1 MMFRGGSKM
10 RQLTRATRAYYGLI
24 LINFVALMYNASLY
38 LLVTNYVLQRDLS
51 TYLLQKLNV
60 VPGNVHVMY
69 WSTAILYG
77 VLVLLIFYRHKHQEN
92 KHSELL
98 LLSELFIIILLFWL
112 TNASYNGLIFLAFAD
127 IFFST
132 KDPGVI
138 KNQFYWGSF
147 AVVAG
152 IILLLSNDKLL
163 AIFVTLP
170 SLDVYID
177 TLPTNLAV
185 LAGAIR
191 NLLVT
196 LNIVAFTWALF
207 TYVVYMTNKQRN
219 IEEELRM
226 MDRANLELKSYIEV
240 AEENAEILE
249 RKRISREIHD
259 TLGHALTGI
268 SAGIDAVLVL
278 VDMDKESAKK
288 QLHNLSEIVRQ
299 GIVDVRRSLNKMR
312 PGALEE
318 LTLKASLQALIK
330 PYTKIANLT
339 IELDYQWGEVDFEKT
354 TEIVIFRAIEEAITN
369 SIRHGQAQHIW
380 LKLTHDETHY
390 YVDISDNGR
399 GCQNIKYGFGLT
411 QMQERLATI
420 GGKVSYQGDDG
431 FKIKIMF
438 FK

>member
-1 MMFRGGSKM
+1 M

-196 LNIVAFTWALF
+196 LNIVAFTWALL

-240 AEENAEILE
+240 AEENAEIRE

-339 IELDYQWGEVDFEKT
+339 IDLDYQWGEVDFEKT

>member
-1 MMFRGGSKM
+1 M

-24 LINFVALMYNASLY
+24 LINFVALMYDASLY

-170 SLDVYID
+170 SLDVYIN

-196 LNIVAFTWALF
+196 LNIVAFTWALL

-240 AEENAEILE
+240 AEENAEIRE

-339 IELDYQWGEVDFEKT
+339 IDLDYQWGEVDFEKT

-390 YVDISDNGR
+390 YVAISDNGR
-399 GCQNIKYGFGLT
+399 GCPNIKYGFGLT

-431 FKIKIMF
+431 FKIKIRF

>member
-1 MMFRGGSKM
+1 M

-132 KDPGVI
+132 KDSGVI

-196 LNIVAFTWALF
+196 LNIVAFTWALL

-240 AEENAEILE
+240 AEENAEIRE

>member
-10 RQLTRATRAYYGLI
+10 RQLTRATRAYYELI

-38 LLVTNYVLQRDLS
+38 LLVTNYVLQRELS

-60 VPGNVHVMY
+60 VPGNIHVMY

-240 AEENAEILE
+240 AEENAEIRE

-354 TEIVIFRAIEEAITN
+354 TKIVIFRAIEEAITN

>member
-38 LLVTNYVLQRDLS
+38 LLMTNYVLQRDLS

-77 VLVLLIFYRHKHQEN
+77 VLVLLIFYRHKYQEN

-170 SLDVYID
+170 SLDVYIN

-196 LNIVAFTWALF
+196 LNIVAFTWALL

-240 AEENAEILE
+240 AEENAEIRE

-339 IELDYQWGEVDFEKT
+339 IDLDYQWGEVDFEKT

-390 YVDISDNGR
+390 YVAISDNGR

>member
-24 LINFVALMYNASLY
+24 LINFVALMYDASLY

-92 KHSELL
+92 RHSELL

-127 IFFST
+127 IFFFT

-170 SLDVYID
+170 SLDVYIN

-240 AEENAEILE
+240 AEENAEIRE

-339 IELDYQWGEVDFEKT
+339 IDLDYQWGEVDFEKT

-380 LKLTHDETHY
+380 LKLSHDETHY
-390 YVDISDNGR
+390 YVAISDNGR
-399 GCQNIKYGFGLT
+399 GCPNIKYGFGLT

>member
-1 MMFRGGSKM
+1 MFRGGSKM

-240 AEENAEILE
+240 AEENAEIRE

>member
-1 MMFRGGSKM
+1 M

-24 LINFVALMYNASLY
+24 LINFVALMYDASLY
-38 LLVTNYVLQRDLS
+38 LLVTNYVLQRGLS

-127 IFFST
+127 IFFFT

-240 AEENAEILE
+240 AEENAEIRE

-339 IELDYQWGEVDFEKT
+339 IDLDYQWGEVDFEKT

-390 YVDISDNGR
+390 YVAISDNGR
-399 GCQNIKYGFGLT
+399 GCPNIKYGFGLT

>member
-1 MMFRGGSKM
+1 M

-24 LINFVALMYNASLY
+24 LINFVALMYDASLY
-38 LLVTNYVLQRDLS
+38 LLVTNYVLQRGLS

-127 IFFST
+127 IFFFT

-170 SLDVYID
+170 SLDVYIN

-185 LAGAIR
+185 LAGEIR

-240 AEENAEILE
+240 AEENAEIRE

-339 IELDYQWGEVDFEKT
+339 IDLDYQWGEVDFEKT

-390 YVDISDNGR
+390 YVAISDNGR
-399 GCQNIKYGFGLT
+399 GCPNIKYGFGLT

>member
-127 IFFST
+127 IFF
-132 KDPGVI
+132 
-138 KNQFYWGSF
+138 
-147 AVVAG
+147 
-152 IILLLSNDKLL
+152 LSNDKLL

-240 AEENAEILE
+240 AEENAEIRE

>member
-196 LNIVAFTWALF
+196 LNIVAFTWALL

-240 AEENAEILE
+240 AEENAEIRE

-431 FKIKIMF
+431 FKITIMF

>member
-1 MMFRGGSKM
+1 MFRGGSKM

-24 LINFVALMYNASLY
+24 LINFVALMYDASLY

-127 IFFST
+127 IFFFT

-170 SLDVYID
+170 SLDVYIN

-240 AEENAEILE
+240 AEENAEIRE

-354 TEIVIFRAIEEAITN
+354 TEIVIFRAIEESITN

-390 YVDISDNGR
+390 YVAISDNGR

>member
-1 MMFRGGSKM
+1 M
-10 RQLTRATRAYYGLI
+10 
-24 LINFVALMYNASLY
+24 
-38 LLVTNYVLQRDLS
+38 
-51 TYLLQKLNV
+51 
-60 VPGNVHVMY
+60 
-69 WSTAILYG
+69 
-77 VLVLLIFYRHKHQEN
+77 
-92 KHSELL
+92 
-98 LLSELFIIILLFWL
+98 

-127 IFFST
+127 IFFFT

-170 SLDVYID
+170 SLDVYIN

-240 AEENAEILE
+240 AEENAEIRE

-268 SAGIDAVLVL
+268 SAGIDAVLAL

-339 IELDYQWGEVDFEKT
+339 IDLDYQWGEVDFEKT

-390 YVDISDNGR
+390 YVAISDNGR
-399 GCQNIKYGFGLT
+399 GCPNIKYGFGLT

>member
-1 MMFRGGSKM
+1 M

-24 LINFVALMYNASLY
+24 LINFVALMYDASLY

-138 KNQFYWGSF
+138 KNQFYWASF

-152 IILLLSNDKLL
+152 LILLLSNDKLL

-196 LNIVAFTWALF
+196 LNIVAFTWALL

-240 AEENAEILE
+240 AEENAEIRE

>member
-1 MMFRGGSKM
+1 M

-38 LLVTNYVLQRDLS
+38 LLVTNYVLQRELS

-196 LNIVAFTWALF
+196 LNIVAFTWALL

-240 AEENAEILE
+240 AEENAEIRE
-249 RKRISREIHD
+249 RRRISREIHD

>member
-1 MMFRGGSKM
+1 M

-138 KNQFYWGSF
+138 KNQFYWASF

-196 LNIVAFTWALF
+196 LNIVAFTWALL

-226 MDRANLELKSYIEV
+226 MARANLELKSYIEV
-240 AEENAEILE
+240 AEENAEIRE

-411 QMQERLATI
+411 QMQERLVTI

>member
-177 TLPTNLAV
+177 TRPTNLAV

-240 AEENAEILE
+240 AEENAEIRE

>member
-196 LNIVAFTWALF
+196 LNIVAFTWALL

-240 AEENAEILE
+240 AEENAEIRE

-278 VDMDKESAKK
+278 VDMAKESAKK

>member
-1 MMFRGGSKM
+1 MFRGGSKM

-191 NLLVT
+191 TLLVT

-240 AEENAEILE
+240 AEENAEIRE

>member
-1 MMFRGGSKM
+1 M

-38 LLVTNYVLQRDLS
+38 LLVTNYVLQRELS

-77 VLVLLIFYRHKHQEN
+77 VLVLLIFYRHKRQEN

-170 SLDVYID
+170 SLDVYIN

-196 LNIVAFTWALF
+196 LNIVAFTWALL

-240 AEENAEILE
+240 AEENAEIRE

>member
-1 MMFRGGSKM
+1 M

-77 VLVLLIFYRHKHQEN
+77 VLVLLIFYRHKRQEN

-196 LNIVAFTWALF
+196 LNIVAFTWALL

-240 AEENAEILE
+240 AEENAEIRE

>member
-1 MMFRGGSKM
+1 M

-77 VLVLLIFYRHKHQEN
+77 VLVLLIFYRHKYQEN

-196 LNIVAFTWALF
+196 LNIVAFTWALL

-240 AEENAEILE
+240 AEENAEIRE

>member
-1 MMFRGGSKM
+1 M

-24 LINFVALMYNASLY
+24 LINFVALMYDASLY

-170 SLDVYID
+170 SLDVYIN

-196 LNIVAFTWALF
+196 LNIVAFTWALL

-240 AEENAEILE
+240 AEENAEIRE

-390 YVDISDNGR
+390 YVAISDNGR
-399 GCQNIKYGFGLT
+399 GCPNIKYGFGLT

>member
-1 MMFRGGSKM
+1 M

-77 VLVLLIFYRHKHQEN
+77 VLVLLIFYRHKYQEN

-170 SLDVYID
+170 SLDVYIN

-196 LNIVAFTWALF
+196 LNIVAFTWALL

-240 AEENAEILE
+240 AEENAEIRE

>member
-1 MMFRGGSKM
+1 M

-24 LINFVALMYNASLY
+24 LINFVALMYDASLY

-170 SLDVYID
+170 SLDVYIN

-196 LNIVAFTWALF
+196 LNIVAFTWALL

-240 AEENAEILE
+240 AEENAEIRE

-339 IELDYQWGEVDFEKT
+339 IDLDYQWGEVDFEKT

-390 YVDISDNGR
+390 YVAISDNGR
-399 GCQNIKYGFGLT
+399 GCPNIKYGFGLT

>member
-1 MMFRGGSKM
+1 M

-77 VLVLLIFYRHKHQEN
+77 VLVLLIFYRHKYQEN

-170 SLDVYID
+170 SLDVYIN

-240 AEENAEILE
+240 AEENAEIRE

-339 IELDYQWGEVDFEKT
+339 IDLDYQWGEVDFEKT

-390 YVDISDNGR
+390 YVAISDNGR
-399 GCQNIKYGFGLT
+399 GCQNIKYSFGLT

>member
-1 MMFRGGSKM
+1 MFRGGSKM

-196 LNIVAFTWALF
+196 LNIVAFTWALL

-240 AEENAEILE
+240 AEENAEIRE

>member
-1 MMFRGGSKM
+1 M
-10 RQLTRATRAYYGLI
+10 RQLTRATRAYYELI

-240 AEENAEILE
+240 AEENAEIRE

-339 IELDYQWGEVDFEKT
+339 IELDYQWGEGDFEKT

>member
-1 MMFRGGSKM
+1 M

-24 LINFVALMYNASLY
+24 LINFVALMYNSSLY

-196 LNIVAFTWALF
+196 LNIVAFTWALL

-240 AEENAEILE
+240 AEENAEIRE

>member
-1 MMFRGGSKM
+1 M
-10 RQLTRATRAYYGLI
+10 RQLTRATRAYYELI

-196 LNIVAFTWALF
+196 LNIVAFTWALL

-240 AEENAEILE
+240 AEENAEIRE

>member
-1 MMFRGGSKM
+1 M

-24 LINFVALMYNASLY
+24 LINFVALMYDASLY

-127 IFFST
+127 IFFFT

-170 SLDVYID
+170 SLDVYIN

-196 LNIVAFTWALF
+196 LNIVAFTWALL

-240 AEENAEILE
+240 AEENAEIRE

-339 IELDYQWGEVDFEKT
+339 IDLDYQWGEVDFEKT

-390 YVDISDNGR
+390 YVAISDNGR
-399 GCQNIKYGFGLT
+399 GCPNIKYGFGLT

>member
-240 AEENAEILE
+240 AEENAEIRE

-288 QLHNLSEIVRQ
+288 QLHNLSEIERQ

>member
-1 MMFRGGSKM
+1 M

-24 LINFVALMYNASLY
+24 LINFVALMYDASLY

-92 KHSELL
+92 RHSELL

-127 IFFST
+127 IFFFT

-170 SLDVYID
+170 SLDVYIN

-240 AEENAEILE
+240 AEENAEIRE

-339 IELDYQWGEVDFEKT
+339 IDLDYQWGEVDFEKT

-390 YVDISDNGR
+390 YVAISDNGR
-399 GCQNIKYGFGLT
+399 GCPNIKYGFGLT

>member
-1 MMFRGGSKM
+1 M

-138 KNQFYWGSF
+138 KNQFYWASF

-196 LNIVAFTWALF
+196 LNIVAFTWALL

-240 AEENAEILE
+240 AEENAEIRE

>member
-1 MMFRGGSKM
+1 M

-196 LNIVAFTWALF
+196 LNIVALTWALL

-240 AEENAEILE
+240 AEENAEIRE